1 MHKPD
6 RAAIAPK
13 ARKIEGDLG
22 ELGELTSD
30 RGSIRNQRPAKKIE
44 VPAKLIQKTARF
56 F

>member
-6 RAAIAPK
+6 RAVITAK

-22 ELGELTSD
+22 ELAED
-30 RGSIRNQRPAKKIE
+30 RGSTRNQRPAKTIE
-44 VPAKLIQKTARF
+44 VPVKLIQKTARF